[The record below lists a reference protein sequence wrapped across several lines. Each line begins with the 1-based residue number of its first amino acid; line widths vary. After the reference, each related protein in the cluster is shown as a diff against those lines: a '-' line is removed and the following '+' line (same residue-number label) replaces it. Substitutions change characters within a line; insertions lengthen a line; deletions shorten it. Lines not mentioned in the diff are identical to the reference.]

1 MLAQFLDFYEKSYND
16 EAFVLSKA
24 AEIIYQDILLVDSN
38 FDRNFARD
46 CQRHFL
52 PQSLR
57 LFVDNV
63 LQGSKINSL
72 HKQLIQ
78 STLTISQ
85 LIVQNSAKCIW
96 QNVKTAN
103 ETHHSRAKESPLG
116 GYLDILIMHATTQ
129 KKGLIEK

>member
-1 MLAQFLDFYEKSYND
+1 MTMLGQFLDFYEKSYND

-46 CQRHFL
+46 CQQHFL

-85 LIVQNSAKCIW
+85 LIVQNSAKCI
-96 QNVKTAN
+96 
-103 ETHHSRAKESPLG
+103 
-116 GYLDILIMHATTQ
+116 
-129 KKGLIEK
+129 